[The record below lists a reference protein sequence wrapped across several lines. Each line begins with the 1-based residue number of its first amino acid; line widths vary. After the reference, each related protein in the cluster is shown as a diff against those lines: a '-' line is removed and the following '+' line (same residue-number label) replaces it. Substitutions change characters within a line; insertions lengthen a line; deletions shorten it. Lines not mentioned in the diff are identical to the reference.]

1 MATIRKRNNTY
12 LITVSCGYDITGK
25 QIRRTMTYKPEQGM
39 NQRQI
44 EKEVQRQAVLFE
56 EDCQKGLVMS
66 GNIRFE
72 LYAKKWF
79 EYKRTEVRARTYAS
93 YQSLLPRINAALGHM
108 RLDRIQPQHLI
119 SFYNNLSEGGIRE
132 NQRYICKV
140 DLDEYIRAHNLKLSV
155 FAKQCG
161 ISESSLFAVRKGRN
175 VGYKTAESISKV
187 LLMPLS
193 DLFNPLDNKR
203 ALNSNTVLHY
213 HKLLS
218 TMFKTAVLWGMIS
231 GNPCERVKPPRVGAK
246 EPKYL
251 DEKQSAIM
259 LDLLEY
265 EREDYRVMIRTL
277 LFTGMRRGELL
288 GLKWADFDFKK
299 GLLQISRSVQYL
311 PERGVYVDE
320 TKTETS
326 KRIMKLPKM
335 VVADLKQ
342 HRIAQLEQRLKCG
355 DRWIDNDFVF
365 TNAEGRPFR
374 PDTLSN
380 WFREFI
386 AQHNDV
392 LPEITVHSLRHTNA
406 TLMIAE
412 GIPIT
417 TVSKRLG
424 HSNSVTTGRVYA
436 HSIQSVDEAA
446 AEKLENLFAEKQENA
461 S

>member
-1 MATIRKRNNTY
+1 
-12 LITVSCGYDITGK
+12 
-25 QIRRTMTYKPEQGM
+25 
-39 NQRQI
+39 
-44 EKEVQRQAVLFE
+44 
-56 EDCQKGLVMS
+56 
-66 GNIRFE
+66 
-72 LYAKKWF
+72 
-79 EYKRTEVRARTYAS
+79 
-93 YQSLLPRINAALGHM
+93 
-108 RLDRIQPQHLI
+108 
-119 SFYNNLSEGGIRE
+119 
-132 NQRYICKV
+132 
-140 DLDEYIRAHNLKLSV
+140 
-155 FAKQCG
+155 
-161 ISESSLFAVRKGRN
+161 
-175 VGYKTAESISKV
+175 
-187 LLMPLS
+187 
-193 DLFNPLDNKR
+193 
-203 ALNSNTVLHY
+203 
-213 HKLLS
+213 
-218 TMFKTAVLWGMIS
+218 MFKTAVLWGMIS

>member
-1 MATIRKRNNTY
+1 MNPVA
-12 LITVSCGYDITGK
+12 VSCVIVT
-25 QIRRTMTYKPEQGM
+25 P
-39 NQRQI
+39 
-44 EKEVQRQAVLFE
+44 
-56 EDCQKGLVMS
+56 
-66 GNIRFE
+66 
-72 LYAKKWF
+72 
-79 EYKRTEVRARTYAS
+79 
-93 YQSLLPRINAALGHM
+93 
-108 RLDRIQPQHLI
+108 
-119 SFYNNLSEGGIRE
+119 
-132 NQRYICKV
+132 
-140 DLDEYIRAHNLKLSV
+140 
-155 FAKQCG
+155 
-161 ISESSLFAVRKGRN
+161 
-175 VGYKTAESISKV
+175 
-187 LLMPLS
+187 
-193 DLFNPLDNKR
+193 NKR

-288 GLKWADFDFKK
+288 GLKWADFDLKK

-335 VVADLKQ
+335 VVEDLKQ

-392 LPEITVHSLRHTNA
+392 LPEITVHSLRHTHCTRLLEA
-406 TLMIAE
+406 GLPLKYVQE
-412 GIPIT
+412 
-417 TVSKRLG
+417 RLG
-424 HSNSVTTGRVYA
+424 HKNINVTMNIYNHLTRSQA
-436 HSIQSVDEAA
+436 EQSKKD
-446 AEKLENLFAEKQENA
+446 LENVFR
-461 S
+461 